1 MIRKVSHFMS
11 DITIKDIPEDDQETI
26 LYLTQI
32 FKGEENIIIDYV
44 KNELNR

>member
-1 MIRKVSHFMS
+1 MS
-11 DITIKDIPEDDQETI
+11 DITIKALIETIKDLPEDDKETI

>member
-1 MIRKVSHFMS
+1 MS
-11 DITIKDIPEDDQETI
+11 DINIKALIETIKDLPEDDQETI

-32 FKGEENIIIDYV
+32 FKGEEDTINDYV